1 MIAHMNVYGEL
12 TFRTLLLGVYASR
25 EVEILGLLYKV
36 LNSKLIRLHLIKEL
50 AYKLL
55 VVPMAGWA
63 VVGKPLAPGE
73 IETFFDSISEK
84 KIAVGPCRCRIAHK
98 SCNHNVNTDIVI
110 KSGAEIWLSLFPDDY
125 REISAEEAAKICKS
139 SHREG
144 MAQILYAH
152 MDSSAKGHHF
162 VVCNCCKDGCLP
174 LLTLRFYGSERY
186 PFVRGAYEARVDGE
200 LCQGCGTCVRVC
212 PFSVRTVAGYL
223 ARVGGCFGCGLCATF
238 CPSGATELIE
248 R

>member
-1 MIAHMNVYGEL
+1 MIAHMNISDSL
-12 TFRTLLLGVYASR
+12 AIRSFLLRFYASR
-25 EVEILGLLYKV
+25 EVKILSLLYKV
-36 LNSKLIRLHLIKEL
+36 LNSKFIKVPFVKEI
-50 AYKLL
+50 AYRLL

-73 IETFFDSISEK
+73 IEIFFESIPDM

-98 SCNHNVNTDIVI
+98 SCDHNVNTDIVI
-110 KSGAEIWLSLFPDDY
+110 KSGADIWLTLFPDDY
-125 REISAEEAAKICKS
+125 SEISAEEAIAICKD

-152 MDSSAKGHHF
+152 MDSMAKQHHF

-174 LLTLRFYGSERY
+174 LLALQFYGHERY
-186 PFVRGAYEARVDGE
+186 PFVRGAFEARVNNQ

-212 PFSVRTVAGYL
+212 PFNVRTVESDRAQ
-223 ARVGGCFGCGLCATF
+223 AEGCFGCGLCASF
-238 CPSGATELIE
+238 CPSGATALIE
-248 R
+248 K